1 MYHVQ
6 YVGKHIKGFLWY
18 IHLVWIYCDGDQVG
32 KWVPSWN
39 FVIICTVIIIV
50 IIVIVTCLF
59 TVNLQLTY
67 IITYSL
73 KFIICASWPAE
84 C

>member
-6 YVGKHIKGFLWY
+6 YVGKHIKGFIWY
-18 IHLVWIYCDGDQVG
+18 IHLVWIYCNGDQVG

-59 TVNLQLTY
+59 TVNLQLLHG
-67 IITYSL
+67 IRLS
-73 KFIICASWPAE
+73 AQPE
-84 C
+84 VH